1 MSNCSNSNYLIYTKW
16 EAAGSWGGIISG
28 SSIHDV
34 LIITEEEAIEMVE
47 IIKNKTSKFDKQF
60 PSNRKTEIVYIK
72 NKPEWWNKLVIT
84 QPEVHDNIPI
94 LSFKNL
100 EI

>member
-1 MSNCSNSNYLIYTKW
+1 MP
-16 EAAGSWGGIISG
+16 AAALCCHLLLVRPCFPVVVISPL
-28 SSIHDV
+28 HDV

-60 PSNRKTEIVYIK
+60 PSNRKTEIVYVK

-84 QPEVHDNIPI
+84 QPEVRDNIPI